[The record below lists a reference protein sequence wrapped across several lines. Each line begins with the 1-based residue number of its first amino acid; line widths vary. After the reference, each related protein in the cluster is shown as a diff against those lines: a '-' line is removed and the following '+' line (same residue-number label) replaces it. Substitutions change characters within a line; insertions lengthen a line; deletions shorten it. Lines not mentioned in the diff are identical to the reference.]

1 MSKYRT
7 HLLLDPDQHKALA
20 QLAKR
25 EGRSISDLTREIVQQ
40 GIEQRQQLLAMEKQR
55 RLQSLD
61 KARQVRLAILKEHGS
76 VPIDLDFPA
85 LIAGLREGRD
95 DQIISRGD

>member
-25 EGRSISDLTREIVQQ
+25 EGRSISDLTREIVQE
-40 GIEQRQQLLAMEKQR
+40 GIERRQQLFAKEKQR
-55 RLQSLD
+55 RLQALAQ
-61 KARQVRLAILKEHGS
+61 ARQVREAILKEHGS
-76 VPIDLDFPA
+76 FPLDINIPA
-85 LIAGLREGRD
+85 LIAELREARD
-95 DQIISRGD
+95 DQILSRRD